1 METNY
6 TDVGIETIRKVY
18 DFLRIDKEWSVISE
32 RGFTWWGHRQAQR
45 VWAEEPFEGSGMMIT
60 KLNAE
65 ADSLICS
72 KRSEFPTDQ
81 LAAYLCDSS
90 LSGLVVD
97 NDRVKYRC
105 SAFIHEQNQHWLGPL
120 FSLAVIMQAVE
131 AVNLSMIFEKTFGLL
146 ADNSQHPDNGPRQYP
161 DDMLAVTGGF
171 IKPKSEEA
179 IKNIGEEDFVSASQ
193 IIGPSLDPVAN
204 SSGLSVTIPFG
215 NDSAL
220 LLACKQTHPF
230 LGKGLLITHILPA
243 GQVEAVCEI
252 NGSLI
257 MDMNAAEQNSINT
270 GHFLGSW
277 CLGPPVPD
285 RKTPVFVSFI
295 PAVACNRSVL
305 VNMILSTLWHNTWA
319 EGYFFALG
327 RDTKRLSRKHQ
338 NSEGYEQHLN

>member
-18 DFLRIDKEWSVISE
+18 DYLRIDKEWSLIQE
-32 RGFTWWGHRQAQR
+32 RGFTWWGHRHAQR
-45 VWAEEPFEGSGMMIT
+45 VWADEPFEGSGMLII

-72 KRSEFPTDQ
+72 NQ
-81 LAAYLCDSS
+81 LEYPADLLTAYLCDSS

-97 NDRVKYRC
+97 NDRIKYRC
-105 SAFIHEQNQHWLGPL
+105 SAFIHEQNKHWLVPL
-120 FSLAVIMQAVE
+120 FTLAVIMQAVE
-131 AVNLSMIFEKTFGLL
+131 AINLNMVFEKTFGLL
-146 ADNSQHPDNGPRQYP
+146 GDYSYHPDNGPRQYP

-171 IKPKSEEA
+171 IKPQSEEA

-204 SSGLSVTIPFG
+204 DSGLSVTVPFG

-243 GQVEAVCEI
+243 DQVEAVCEV

-257 MDMNAAEQNSINT
+257 MDMNAAEQDSMNT
-270 GHFLGSW
+270 GHFFWFL
-277 CLGPPVPD
+277 
-285 RKTPVFVSFI
+285 VFRT
-295 PAVACNRSVL
+295 A
-305 VNMILSTLWHNTWA
+305 
-319 EGYFFALG
+319 
-327 RDTKRLSRKHQ
+327 
-338 NSEGYEQHLN
+338 

>member
-1 METNY
+1 M
-6 TDVGIETIRKVY
+6 
-18 DFLRIDKEWSVISE
+18 
-32 RGFTWWGHRQAQR
+32 
-45 VWAEEPFEGSGMMIT
+45 
-60 KLNAE
+60 
-65 ADSLICS
+65 
-72 KRSEFPTDQ
+72 
-81 LAAYLCDSS
+81 
-90 LSGLVVD
+90 VD

-105 SAFIHEQNQHWLGPL
+105 SAFIHEQNQHWLVPL
-120 FSLAVIMQAVE
+120 FTLAVIMQAVE
-131 AVNLSMIFEKTFGLL
+131 AVNLSMVYEKTFGLL
-146 ADNSQHPDNGPRQYP
+146 GDYSYHPDNGPRQYP

-171 IKPKSEEA
+171 IKPQSEEA

-204 SSGLSVTIPFG
+204 GSGLSVTVPFG

-243 GQVEAVCEI
+243 DQVEAVCEV

-257 MDMNAAEQNSINT
+257 MDMNAAEQDSMNT
-270 GHFLGSW
+270 GHFLGTW

-285 RKTPVFVSFI
+285 RKTPVFVSFV

-327 RDTKRLSRKHQ
+327 RDTKRLSREHQ
-338 NSEGYEQHLN
+338 NLERYEQYLEIHFLVFSILYE

>member
-1 METNY
+1 MKTNY
-6 TDVGIETIRKVY
+6 TDIGIETIRKVY
-18 DFLRIDKEWSVISE
+18 DYLRIDKEWSLIHE

-45 VWAEEPFEGSGMMIT
+45 VWADEPFEGSGMLIT

-72 KRSEFPTDQ
+72 KPLEFPADQ

-97 NDRVKYRC
+97 NGRIKYRC
-105 SAFIHEQNQHWLGPL
+105 SAFIHEENQHWLVPL
-120 FSLAVIMQAVE
+120 FTLAVIMQAVE
-131 AVNLSMIFEKTFGLL
+131 ASNMGFIFDGTFGLL
-146 ADNSQHPDNGPRQYP
+146 TDHSQHPDNGPRQYP
-161 DDMLAVTGGF
+161 DDMFAVSGGF

-179 IKNIGEEDFVSASQ
+179 IKNIGEEDFVAASQ

-204 SSGLSVTIPFG
+204 GSGLSVTVPFG

-243 GQVEAVCEI
+243 DQVAAVCEI

-257 MDMNAAEQNSINT
+257 MDMNAAEQDSMNT
-270 GHFLGSW
+270 GHFLGTW
-277 CLGPPVPD
+277 CLGPPVPE

-295 PAVACNRSVL
+295 PAVSCNRSVL

-319 EGYFFALG
+319 EGYFFTLG
-327 RDTKRLSRKHQ
+327 RDTRRLSREHQ
-338 NSEGYEQHLN
+338 NSERYEQLLN